1 FKIDEMIPRTIG
13 VLWRC
18 LRMEIPLFLYM
29 LTSFLKYP
37 VFQSLIYEKSCLER
51 YAQDESLCSNVTAY
65 HNDKDV
71 QADANYFYFLSSL
84 VLIIPSLFSTLAL
97 GAASDSWSIKVPLLI
112 PFFGLIICTANYII
126 QTSYMSASIYYLLIS
141 DAFFGVCGGFVS
153 IISTAIS
160 YGVKTTTTSRRSVR
174 IASVEAA
181 IGLGGTI
188 GYVLSGTMREALGYS
203 YTFLFMLVLQAIA
216 FFYILIFVEDSSS
229 SHDAPHASTGILL
242 RMYQKSV
249 QALSEY
255 REVLTAP
262 RKFRMLLGLNLLA
275 FGVELLIF
283 AGLMDIQ
290 YSYLRYKLG
299 WGDKEYGWFSGL
311 QYGITTLTVMV
322 VYPLLYIRGFTDG
335 ILGCL
340 GLLAK
345 IISLVMLAFVANT
358 GMAYSVIVFTS
369 LNRFVSTGFRSFI
382 SSIIETNEQ
391 GKIFS
396 VIALLEGVTGILAST
411 IFNNLY
417 PKTLHFFPG
426 LLYLASAAL
435 LLIPLGILGV
445 SDRQV
450 SSVKDRLD
458 DDHEPRRLTETS

>member
-1 FKIDEMIPRTIG
+1 
-13 VLWRC
+13 
-18 LRMEIPLFLYM
+18 M
-29 LTSFLKYP
+29 L
-37 VFQSLIYEKSCLER
+37 
-51 YAQDESLCSNVTAY
+51 
-65 HNDKDV
+65 
-71 QADANYFYFLSSL
+71 
-84 VLIIPSLFSTLAL
+84 
-97 GAASDSWSIKVPLLI
+97 
-112 PFFGLIICTANYII
+112 
-126 QTSYMSASIYYLLIS
+126 M
-141 DAFFGVCGGFVS
+141 
-153 IISTAIS
+153 
-160 YGVKTTTTSRRSVR
+160 
-174 IASVEAA
+174 
-181 IGLGGTI
+181 
-188 GYVLSGTMREALGYS
+188 
-203 YTFLFMLVLQAIA
+203 
-216 FFYILIFVEDSSS
+216 
-229 SHDAPHASTGILL
+229 
-242 RMYQKSV
+242 RMYQKSA

-311 QYGITTLTVMV
+311 QYGITTLTVNFTSFCYLLVMV

-345 IISLVMLAFVANT
+345 VISLVMLAFVANT
-358 GMAYSVIVFTS
+358 GMAYSVIGISTIYTLVRQSPSDLPFSAFTS

-391 GKIFS
+391 GKVFS

-435 LLIPLGILGV
+435 LLIPLGILGYAIHY
-445 SDRQV
+445 
-450 SSVKDRLD
+450 LN
-458 DDHEPRRLTETS
+458 H